1 MNAKQTL
8 HQANLAK
15 WSNLFHE
22 QKSSGL
28 SVKDWC
34 AQNNVTIHAFY
45 YWKRLAKEAYVQSL
59 IPDIVPLTPP
69 SLPKS
74 IPDSL
79 VPSHDSRDLHNSRNL
94 SDTQGSDV
102 PRADSITISAD
113 NIRIEISTSAS
124 DELITRIIKAVRYA

>member
-1 MNAKQTL
+1 MNMKQTL
-8 HQANLAK
+8 RQANLTK

-22 QKSSGL
+22 QRSSGL

-45 YWKRLAKEAYVQSL
+45 YWKRLAKEAYVKSL

-69 SLPKS
+69 SVPERLPD
-74 IPDSL
+74 PQ
-79 VPSHDSRDLHNSRNL
+79 VPSHDLCNLRNS
-94 SDTQGSDV
+94 SDTQETNV
-102 PRADSITISAD
+102 PRSDSITISAD
-113 NIRIEISTSAS
+113 NIKIEISASAS